1 MPGAEATLATG
12 AVPKGYPW
20 HAALWSKL
28 TADPTRLPH
37 ALLLHGP
44 VGLGKEAFAR
54 RFAAGLLCQRP
65 SDGLM
70 PCGRCHGCQ
79 LFAAGTHPDLKWV
92 APEEDRRGIVIEQM
106 RALGAWLAL
115 APHTAS
121 RKLAVIA
128 PAEAM
133 NLHAANGL
141 LKQLEEPPPASLLLL
156 VSHQPGRLPAT
167 VRSRCHKLGFTA
179 PETGS
184 ALTWLGE
191 EGSVAGAESL
201 LALAEGA
208 PLRALALARNDFA
221 NLRTGLLKDLDG
233 LRAGRIDPLACASR
247 WKGVGTELCLAWLAG
262 FTADL
267 IRGHMVGTDQEQPAN
282 PEAIEF
288 LSYNKNTLNLNR
300 LFVYFNVVNESIN
313 ALKSPGLDELLMLED
328 MLIRWCYMMSERVR
342 TQPENKAVT

>member
-1 MPGAEATLATG
+1 VPDAEATLATG
-12 AVPKGYPW
+12 AVPKVYPW

-44 VGLGKEAFAR
+44 AGLGKEAFAQ

-65 SDGLM
+65 SEGLM

-79 LFAAGTHPDLKWV
+79 LFAAGAHPDLKWV
-92 APEEDRRGIVIEQM
+92 APEEDRRGIVIDQI

-121 RKLAVIA
+121 RKLAVIT

-179 PETGS
+179 PDAGS
-184 ALTWLGE
+184 ALDWLKGQ
-191 EGSVAGAESL
+191 SVTAAEPL
-201 LALAEGA
+201 VALAGGA
-208 PLRALALARNDFA
+208 PLRALALARDDFVT
-221 NLRTGLLKDLDG
+221 LRLTLIKDLDA
-233 LRAGRIDPLACASR
+233 LWAGRADPLACANR
-247 WKGVGTELCLAWLAG
+247 WKGAGTELSLAWLAG
-262 FTADL
+262 FVADL
-267 IRGHMVGTDQEQPAN
+267 IRCHMARVDPKQLAN
-282 PEAIEF
+282 PEAQAF
-288 LSYNKNTLNLNR
+288 LNYTKNTLILNK
-300 LFVYFNVVNESIN
+300 LFIYFNVVNESIN
-313 ALKSPGLDELLMLED
+313 DLKNPGLDELLILED
-328 MLIRWCYMMSERVR
+328 MLIRWCYIMSKRVR